1 MSDHESTPT
10 ADELE
15 AQIERQRHELGETVD
30 ALSAKLDVKARSREK
45 AQRARA
51 RVTDHVTRARDAATD
66 EDGRPTQQAMIIGAV
81 CAGAV
86 VGIVVVVAWR
96 RRS

>member
-15 AQIERQRHELGETVD
+15 AQIEQQRRELGETVD

-45 AQRARA
+45 AQQARA
-51 RVTDHVTRARDAATD
+51 RVTDQVARARDAATD
-66 EDGRPTQQAMIIGAV
+66 EDGRPTRQALVVGAL

-86 VGIVVVVAWR
+86 IGLVAVTAWR